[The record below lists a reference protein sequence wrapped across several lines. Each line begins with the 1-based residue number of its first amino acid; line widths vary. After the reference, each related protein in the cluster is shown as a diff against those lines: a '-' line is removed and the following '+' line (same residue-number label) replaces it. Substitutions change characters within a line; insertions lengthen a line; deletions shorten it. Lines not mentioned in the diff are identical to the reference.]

1 MLQQPEVF
9 LEDGQRG
16 ESHSLKNDPNDHDL
30 LTFDLPFD
38 FPNSVSGFSFCDTQL
53 SGSEADSCE
62 VASTKSCSDD
72 TALSVSSGDSFTP
85 NIAIPFSF
93 ADCSTSSGCYDN
105 APVHNCSIPVD
116 STAFNLK
123 ELINYS
129 NEEKRR
135 LAEKQRRLRRIMILK
150 QKRALG
156 LISVNNC
163 RKVRYQQK
171 QVTAMQKT
179 RINGKFSC
187 NELFLAVL
195 LNKHS
200 ISLWL
205 IYPLSL

>member
-1 MLQQPEVF
+1 MF
-9 LEDGQRG
+9 LEDGGRG

-53 SGSEADSCE
+53 SGSEADSCD
-62 VASTKSCSDD
+62 VTSTKSGSDD

-85 NIAIPFSF
+85 NIAIPLSF
-93 ADCSTSSGCYDN
+93 VDDNSSSGSYDN
-105 APVHNCSIPVD
+105 AQLVQSCYFPVNS
-116 STAFNLK
+116 SAFSLK
-123 ELINYS
+123 ELVNS
-129 NEEKRR
+129 SSEEKRR
-135 LAEKQRRLRRIMILK
+135 LIEKQRRLRRRMILK

-187 NELFLAVL
+187 NEF
-195 LNKHS
+195 
-200 ISLWL
+200 
-205 IYPLSL
+205 